1 MKMEDLTGHSESRRD
16 EFLNDPPP
24 SALHSTASVDET
36 ETQGAAEFVE
46 SSEGALKVGE
56 KSDDITCNDTNA
68 GERNS
73 SSVGVASGDL
83 KSSEQGE
90 AESQGSPTSSQ
101 NAGELEPVNKT
112 APAEVENDTNN
123 EEGTTQGHL
132 LIPENSGST
141 VEVSPTTEPSK
152 DASVSEG
159 SDSST
164 CPTQIDITTNA
175 LYSGFEVPGDE
186 PLEMAAG
193 TGSEAEKENADSRT
207 AQEQQALESL
217 YHIKWIKWKGI
228 NTPIITQNENGPCPL
243 LAIVNVLLLQR
254 RINLPSQQTFITSG
268 QLMEYIG
275 DCILEESPKVCD

>member
-1 MKMEDLTGHSESRRD
+1 MKMEDLTGHSESSRD
-16 EFLNDPPP
+16 EFLNESPP
-24 SALHSTASVDET
+24 SALQATASVDET
-36 ETQGAAEFVE
+36 ETQGAAGFVE
-46 SSEGALKVGE
+46 SSEETLEVGE
-56 KSDDITCNDTNA
+56 GEENDDIACTSTNV

-73 SSVGVASGDL
+73 SSVEVASGDL

-90 AESQGSPTSSQ
+90 AESQDSPTSGQS
-101 NAGELEPVNKT
+101 AGELELLNKT
-112 APAEVENDTNN
+112 TPEEVENDKNN
-123 EEGTTQGHL
+123 EEDKTQRHL
-132 LIPENSGST
+132 LATENSGST

-152 DASVSEG
+152 DASVSKG

-164 CPTQIDITTNA
+164 QIDITRNV
-175 LYSGFEVPGDE
+175 LYSGFEVPGHE
-186 PLEMAAG
+186 PLEIAAG
-193 TGSEAEKENADSRT
+193 TGSEAEKENAESRT

>member
-1 MKMEDLTGHSESRRD
+1 MKMEDLTGHSESNCG

-24 SALHSTASVDET
+24 STLHSTVSVDET
-36 ETQGAAEFVE
+36 ETQGSAGFVE
-46 SSEGALKVGE
+46 SSQEI
-56 KSDDITCNDTNA
+56 DDVTACADANMV
-68 GERNS
+68 ERNS
-73 SSVGVASGDL
+73 SPGEVASGDL

-90 AESQGSPTSSQ
+90 AELQGSPTNSQ
-101 NAGELEPVNKT
+101 NAGELELVNET
-112 APAEVENDTNN
+112 TSAEVENNDSNN
-123 EEGTTQGHL
+123 EEDTKQNNL
-132 LIPENSGST
+132 QIPENSGSI
-141 VEVSPTTEPSK
+141 VEESPTTEPSK
-152 DASVSEG
+152 DANVSEE

-164 CPTQIDITTNA
+164 QLDITSNA
-175 LYSGFEVPGDE
+175 LDSSLEVHEDE
-186 PLEMAAG
+186 PLEITAG
-193 TGSEAEKENADSRT
+193 TGREAGKGNSESRT
-207 AQEQQALESL
+207 AEEQQALESL

>member
-1 MKMEDLTGHSESRRD
+1 MEDLTGHSESSRD
-16 EFLNDPPP
+16 EFLNDSAP
-24 SALHSTASVDET
+24 SALQSTASADET
-36 ETQGAAEFVE
+36 ETQGATGFVE
-46 SSEGALKVGE
+46 SSKETLKVDEGE
-56 KSDDITCNDTNA
+56 ESDDIASTDTDV
-68 GERNS
+68 GERNL
-73 SSVGVASGDL
+73 SSVEVASGEL

-90 AESQGSPTSSQ
+90 TGSQDSPTSSQ
-101 NAGELEPVNKT
+101 NAGELELLNKT
-112 APAEVENDTNN
+112 TRAEVENDKDN
-123 EEGTTQGHL
+123 EEDTTQRHL
-132 LIPENSGST
+132 QTPENSDSA

-152 DASVSEG
+152 DANVSKG
-159 SDSST
+159 SDSS
-164 CPTQIDITTNA
+164 TQIDITTNA
-175 LYSGFEVPGDE
+175 QYTGFEVPGDE
-186 PLEMAAG
+186 SLEIAAG
-193 TGSEAEKENADSRT
+193 TGSEAEKENAESRT

>member
-1 MKMEDLTGHSESRRD
+1 MEDLTGHSESSRD
-16 EFLNDPPP
+16 KFLNDSPP
-24 SALHSTASVDET
+24 STLHSTASVDET
-36 ETQGAAEFVE
+36 ETQGAAGSVD
-46 SSEGALKVGE
+46 SSEETLEIGE
-56 KSDDITCNDTNA
+56 SEESDDIACNDTNA
-68 GERNS
+68 GERNL
-73 SSVGVASGDL
+73 SSVEVASGDM

-90 AESQGSPTSSQ
+90 AESQDSSTSSQ
-101 NAGELEPVNKT
+101 NAVELELVNKT
-112 APAEVENDTNN
+112 TAAEVENDTNN
-123 EEGTTQGHL
+123 VEDTTQGHL
-132 LIPENSGST
+132 LIAENSGST
-141 VEVSPTTEPSK
+141 VEVSPTTEPFK

-159 SDSST
+159 SDGS
-164 CPTQIDITTNA
+164 TQIDITTNA

-186 PLEMAAG
+186 LLEMEAG

-207 AQEQQALESL
+207 AKEQQALESL

-243 LAIVNVLLLQR
+243 LAIVNILLLQR

>member
-1 MKMEDLTGHSESRRD
+1 MEDLTGHSESSRD
-16 EFLNDPPP
+16 EFLNDSPP
-24 SALHSTASVDET
+24 STLHSTASVDET
-36 ETQGAAEFVE
+36 ETQGATGSVE
-46 SSEGALKVGE
+46 SSEETLEIGE
-56 KSDDITCNDTNA
+56 SEESDDIACNDTNA
-68 GERNS
+68 GERNL
-73 SSVGVASGDL
+73 SSVEVASGDM

-90 AESQGSPTSSQ
+90 AESQGSSTSSQ
-101 NAGELEPVNKT
+101 NAVELGLVNKT
-112 APAEVENDTNN
+112 SAAKVENDTNN
-123 EEGTTQGHL
+123 VEDTTQGHL

-141 VEVSPTTEPSK
+141 VEVSPTTEPFK

-159 SDSST
+159 SDGS
-164 CPTQIDITTNA
+164 TQIDITTNA

-186 PLEMAAG
+186 LLEMEAG

-207 AQEQQALESL
+207 AKEQQALESL

-243 LAIVNVLLLQR
+243 LAIVNILLLQR

>member
-1 MKMEDLTGHSESRRD
+1 MEDLTGHSESSRD
-16 EFLNDPPP
+16 EFLNDPPA
-24 SALHSTASVDET
+24 STLHSTVSVDET
-36 ETQGAAEFVE
+36 ETQGPAGFLE
-46 SSEGALKVGE
+46 SSEETLEVGGGE
-56 KSDDITCNDTNA
+56 DSDEIACTDTNV

-73 SSVGVASGDL
+73 SPVEVASGDL

-90 AESQGSPTSSQ
+90 TELQGGPTSSQ
-101 NAGELEPVNKT
+101 NAGELELVNKT
-112 APAEVENDTNN
+112 TPAEVENGTNN
-123 EEGTTQGHL
+123 EQDTTQSHL
-132 LIPENSGST
+132 QITENSGST
-141 VEVSPTTEPSK
+141 VEVSPTSELLK

-164 CPTQIDITTNA
+164 QLDITTNA
-175 LYSGFEVPGDE
+175 LDSGLEVPGDE
-186 PLEMAAG
+186 PLLTAG
-193 TGSEAEKENADSRT
+193 TGSEVGKENAETRT

-254 RINLPSQQTFITSG
+254 RINLPSQQTYITSG

-275 DCILEESPKVCD
+275 DCILEESPKVCE